1 MTEENIVNIDGEQIK
16 ESDLTPEQRH
26 HKNHVISLRNKIAK
40 LQFEM
45 DDLMPSLKAYEKSLI
60 ESTKIKAE
68 EVLSE
73 EEPLEIQ
80 EDKEIITVQ
89 DRE

>member
-45 DDLMPSLKAYEKSLI
+45 DDLMPSLKFHEQALVET
-60 ESTKIKAE
+60 TKKQAE
-68 EVLSE
+68 EELGKE
-73 EEPLEIQ
+73 EEATI
-80 EDKEIITVQ
+80 KEVEET
-89 DRE
+89 